1 MNFLLKEWVKDNSAI
16 FKDGTNKVMVQ
27 DKEYLKELKDK
38 YKDTE
43 NGPKIIYK
51 LWEAHRKK
59 IQG

>member
-51 LWEAHRKK
+51 L
-59 IQG
+59 